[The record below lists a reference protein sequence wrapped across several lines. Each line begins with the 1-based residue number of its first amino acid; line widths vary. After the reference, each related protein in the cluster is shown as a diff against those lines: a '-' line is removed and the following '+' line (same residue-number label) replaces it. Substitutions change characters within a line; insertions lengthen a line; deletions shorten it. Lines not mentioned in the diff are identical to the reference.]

1 MTAEGYS
8 KISRWFRAHPR
19 ILGLMEFLNRWLPL
33 CLYAGYPVLLAVLAL
48 RWDSRFWKVLL
59 IPAAVFAIV
68 TIVRKLIDARRPY
81 EMLEISPLISKEKKG
96 QSFPSRHVSAAF
108 ILALAFWYISAPLGA
123 IVTAMAVLIAVI
135 RPLAGIH
142 FPRDVIAGVLLSLAL
157 GIPAFLFLPF

>member
-8 KISRWFRAHPR
+8 KLSAWFRAHPR
-19 ILGLMEFLNRWLPL
+19 ILGLIKFLNRLLPL

-48 RWDSRFWKVLL
+48 RRDSRIWKVLL
-59 IPAAVFAIV
+59 IPAAVFVIV
-68 TIVRKLIDARRPY
+68 TIVRKLINAKRPY
-81 EMLEISPLISKEKKG
+81 EALEISPLIPKEKKG

-108 ILALAFWYISAPLGA
+108 VLALAFWYINTPLG
-123 IVTAMAVLIAVI
+123 ITVTAMAVLIAVI

-142 FPRDVIAGVLLSLAL
+142 FPRDVIAGALLSLTL